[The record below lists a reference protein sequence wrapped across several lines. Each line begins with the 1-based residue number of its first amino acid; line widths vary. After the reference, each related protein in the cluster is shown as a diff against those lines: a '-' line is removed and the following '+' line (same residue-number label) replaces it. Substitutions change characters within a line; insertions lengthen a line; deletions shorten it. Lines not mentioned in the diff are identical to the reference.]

1 MGWVTTSRR
10 RQISAK
16 GRQMVLRRVDG
27 NTSVTVQ
34 GYAPPAQSADIMDA
48 TVKASFICQITNDEL
63 ASSGY
68 GSPAAMDRLRDGPK
82 LYTLT
87 DATPVYDGPTLCGWT
102 LIAAGGETS

>member
-1 MGWVTTSRR
+1 MGWITTSRR
-10 RQISAK
+10 RQINAK
-16 GRQMVLRRVDG
+16 GRQMVLMTADKEKP
-27 NTSVTVQ
+27 VTVQ
-34 GYAPPAQSADIMDA
+34 GYAPPAQVADIADA
-48 TVKASFICQITNDEL
+48 TAKTAFICQITNDEL

-68 GSPAAMDRLRDGPK
+68 GPPAALDRLKDGSK